1 MKDIAQRLGENS
13 PYLFPLNSLVIQDTT
28 LEYTESIALSNSFE
42 AFYKVLQIASS
53 LGSIALLQKMDVVSK
68 TFFLGEKLRI
78 RKIPQGEIS
87 DELKYQAESLLFS
100 ERKGKSLVNIFDQHQ
115 QLAYTFELDY
125 IIFTEDS
132 FQRVFKSFY
141 TAELALNTPVE
152 FRNEVTVTPLCSS
165 HFQVIIQA
173 FSAEQCAGHFDHYP
187 IVPAVFI
194 VNRLL
199 SAIETFFKMQD
210 TSLSTKTLIVD
221 SLEIFPNTATP
232 PNTDLHAHVYY
243 RQITK
248 NNYLFVCPIH
258 DSQTEYGNY
267 IITIKLQ

>member
-100 ERKGKSLVNIFDQHQ
+100 GTKGKI
-115 QLAYTFELDY
+115 
-125 IIFTEDS
+125 
-132 FQRVFKSFY
+132 
-141 TAELALNTPVE
+141 
-152 FRNEVTVTPLCSS
+152 
-165 HFQVIIQA
+165 
-173 FSAEQCAGHFDHYP
+173 
-187 IVPAVFI
+187 
-194 VNRLL
+194 L
-199 SAIETFFKMQD
+199 S
-210 TSLSTKTLIVD
+210 
-221 SLEIFPNTATP
+221 
-232 PNTDLHAHVYY
+232 
-243 RQITK
+243 
-248 NNYLFVCPIH
+248 
-258 DSQTEYGNY
+258 
-267 IITIKLQ
+267 